1 MNEFIV
7 NRPVH
12 SLSVEEVTLATFGFG
27 IRELVRQIIENR
39 DGQFDSL
46 YVSQGNE
53 PETNLENSPN
63 GETTIVSWFK

>member
-7 NRPVH
+7 NRPAH

-27 IRELVRQIIENR
+27 ITELARMIIENR

-46 YVSQGNE
+46 YVSSGNE
-53 PETNLENSPN
+53 PETNLANSPN
-63 GETTIVSWFK
+63 GEAAIIRRFK